1 MDDIEYTWV
10 TTVKQ
15 IFKYSRLDMYITPY
29 ILYLYIHVYHIYT
42 YMHIYKYTNIHSDT
56 FSIIIYIYTLSK
68 FTNSLYST
76 EVMLE
81 LPEAK

>member
-1 MDDIEYTWV
+1 
-10 TTVKQ
+10 
-15 IFKYSRLDMYITPY
+15 
-29 ILYLYIHVYHIYT
+29 
-42 YMHIYKYTNIHSDT
+42 MHIYKYTNIHSDT